1 MTNEL
6 IPDNIMKIYENK
18 LDELKYPLVL
28 ELPENYWTSSED
40 VEYIESN

>member
-1 MTNEL
+1 MTSDM
-6 IPDNIMKIYENK
+6 PSDNIMKIYENK

-28 ELPENYWTSSED
+28 ELPKNYWTSSED